1 MDMRVFAIA
10 LLALIPCLGASPEF
24 DKGKITG
31 NPSAPIRIEIFS
43 DFQCPAC
50 KLLHDQLL
58 PALTKDYVMSG
69 KVYVVNHEFPLPMHP
84 YSREAAHYAT
94 AAARF
99 GIDQPVADRLF
110 QNQAS
115 WAASGKVWDT
125 VAGVLSPEQQ
135 KKVQTMAKDPTVV
148 AAVQHDVE
156 LGQREKINST
166 PTMILS
172 HGAQRFPLPWPVNYT
187 FLRSLLD
194 GYLR

>member
-1 MDMRVFAIA
+1 M
-10 LLALIPCLGASPEF
+10 
-24 DKGKITG
+24 
-31 NPSAPIRIEIFS
+31 
-43 DFQCPAC
+43 
-50 KLLHDQLL
+50 
-58 PALTKDYVMSG
+58 
-69 KVYVVNHEFPLPMHP
+69 PLPRRG
-84 YSREAAHYAT
+84 SAST
-94 AAARF
+94 AGR
-99 GIDQPVADRLF
+99 
-110 QNQAS
+110 
-115 WAASGKVWDT
+115 AASGKVWDT

>member
-84 YSREAAHYAT
+84 YSREAAQYAT

-99 GIDQPVADRLF
+99 GIYSRSGRQRKGVGHGSGRSQPRTAEEGADH
-110 QNQAS
+110 
-115 WAASGKVWDT
+115 GK
-125 VAGVLSPEQQ
+125 GP
-135 KKVQTMAKDPTVV
+135 
-148 AAVQHDVE
+148 HR
-156 LGQREKINST
+156 G
-166 PTMILS
+166 
-172 HGAQRFPLPWPVNYT
+172 
-187 FLRSLLD
+187 
-194 GYLR
+194 